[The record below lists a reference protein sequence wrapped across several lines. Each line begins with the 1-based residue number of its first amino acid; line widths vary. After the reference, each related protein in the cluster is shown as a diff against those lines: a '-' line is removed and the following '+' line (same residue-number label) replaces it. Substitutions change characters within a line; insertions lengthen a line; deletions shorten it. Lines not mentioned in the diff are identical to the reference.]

1 MQLATPAACTTGDWM
16 QKFKC
21 GLHQP
26 ASPAVTHA
34 GYATGKAMPIV
45 IVIVIIALL
54 ILAAMNR
61 SRKRSAATAS

>member
-45 IVIVIIALL
+45 IGIIVIALL
-54 ILAAMNR
+54 IAWSR
-61 SRKRSAATAS
+61 SRNRSAAPASK

>member
-1 MQLATPAACTTGDWM
+1 MQIATPAACTTGDGM

-45 IVIVIIALL
+45 IGVIIILL
-54 ILAAMNR
+54 ILAAASR
-61 SRKRSAATAS
+61 SRSRSAATGN

>member
-1 MQLATPAACTTGDWM
+1 MHHRGLDAE
-16 QKFKC
+16 FKC

-45 IVIVIIALL
+45 IGAIVIVL
-54 ILAAMNR
+54 ILTAWTR
-61 SRKRSAATAS
+61 RFGKKTAATSK